1 MMDDDGSSWLF
12 VSKEVLEVV
21 VEEVSF
27 LTVVVVVN

>member
-1 MMDDDGSSWLF
+1 MDDDGSSWLF